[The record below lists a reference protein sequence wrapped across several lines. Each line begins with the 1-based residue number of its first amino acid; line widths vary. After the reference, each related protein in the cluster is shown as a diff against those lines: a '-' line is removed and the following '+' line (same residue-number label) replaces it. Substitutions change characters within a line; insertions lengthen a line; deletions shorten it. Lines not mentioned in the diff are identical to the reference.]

1 MFVWPDVYARSDQIC
16 LKRYKKEVFTPLR
29 YLDVVRNLRVG
40 ELSPPEKRVFAA
52 LYDWRDRVGRE
63 EDEST
68 GYVLPNKM
76 LLSLS
81 RAMPQ
86 SINGMSSCIHPI
98 PGKRSKW
105 LVGWWVGGW

>member
-1 MFVWPDVYARSDQIC
+1 LSNFNILFFLSIC
-16 LKRYKKEVFTPLR
+16 FFLSLSTR
-29 YLDVVRNLRVG
+29 RVG
-40 ELSPPEKRVFAA
+40 ELSPPEKRIFAA
-52 LYDWRDRVGRE
+52 LYDWRDKIARL

-86 SINGMSSCIHPI
+86 SINDMSSCIHPI
-98 PGKRSKW
+98 PEIVRKYATDVLDLIINFSK
-105 LVGWWVGGW
+105 